1 MSTAAVYSSQSNP
14 KDNQMV
20 LRDRLIE
27 KQEKLNVFIK
37 NVFDGVDS
45 VILSDKVTYKTEK
58 TKQPRSSK
66 RKKSY
71 LRSRTPQPSRFLS
84 PNIPFMHM
92 QLHRLLI
99 TILLNIDQ
107 C

>member
-27 KQEKLNVFIK
+27 KQEKLNIFIK

-45 VILSDKVTYKTEK
+45 EILSDKVTCKTR
-58 TKQPRSSK
+58 QS
-66 RKKSY
+66 
-71 LRSRTPQPSRFLS
+71 
-84 PNIPFMHM
+84 N
-92 QLHRLLI
+92 
-99 TILLNIDQ
+99 
-107 C
+107 